1 MSKWLQ
7 SKNLAGHVTRSSAS
21 VRWIL
26 GLGAASVVIITV
38 VLLFLL
44 TVSTNNR
51 AQYENTYG
59 YLLTL
64 NIVVAGLLLV
74 LIGFMAVRLII
85 RLRQGKFGSQ
95 LLVKLALI
103 FSLVGFAPGLL
114 IYVVS
119 YQFVS
124 RSIESWFDV
133 KVESALDAGL
143 NLGRVTLDVLSSELA
158 NDARAAASRLSGMP
172 EGTASLELERIREQ
186 MNAQDVQLSLIHI

>member
-26 GLGAASVVIITV
+26 GLGAASVVFIAV

-74 LIGFMAVRLII
+74 LIGFMAEI
-85 RLRQGKFGSQ
+85 
-95 LLVKLALI
+95 
-103 FSLVGFAPGLL
+103 
-114 IYVVS
+114 
-119 YQFVS
+119 
-124 RSIESWFDV
+124 
-133 KVESALDAGL
+133 
-143 NLGRVTLDVLSSELA
+143 GRAHV
-158 NDARAAASRLSGMP
+158 
-172 EGTASLELERIREQ
+172 
-186 MNAQDVQLSLIHI
+186 